1 MWIVLPTVINI
12 LNNLGIYSFQSALVY
27 IISLDISL
35 VAT

>member
-1 MWIVLPTVINI
+1 MWVVLPIVINI

-27 IISLDISL
+27 TISSDISL

>member
-1 MWIVLPTVINI
+1 MWIILPIVINT

-27 IISLDISL
+27 IISSDISL